1 MPASGKTPCPS
12 CRGRGWKFLTLRRC
26 AGNGGAT
33 AERALLDR
41 PRTPCLAC
49 SGEGQVPTA

>member
-1 MPASGKTPCPS
+1 MPVSGKTPCPS

-26 AGNGGAT
+26 AGNGGAA

-41 PRTPCLAC
+41 PRTACLAC
-49 SGEGQVPTA
+49 SGEGQVPTT